1 MENTEKIL
9 CLADQL
15 NVIFEKLEGT
25 IFNFIELLPFPE
37 EIENA
42 NEILCE
48 QNSRAIE
55 IQSNVENYFET
66 SSKYSK
72 VCSSKVSKSKKC
84 TCQRS
89 SKNSSSS
96 SHLNQTD
103 QKPESFGQFWRG

>member
-1 MENTEKIL
+1 MENTEKVL

-15 NVIFEKLEGT
+15 NVNFEKLEGT
-25 IFNFIELLPFPE
+25 IFNFIELSPFPE

-66 SSKYSK
+66 SKYSK

>member
-9 CLADQL
+9 C
-15 NVIFEKLEGT
+15 LEGT
-25 IFNFIELLPFPE
+25 IFNFIELSPFPE

-103 QKPESFGQFWRG
+103 QKPESFGQFWRGYFLSGF